1 MTWSFSSVRAYKHDY
16 CTAKTRVIFLESLR
30 KTRASCDETDD
41 VRCCCVTIGAAP
53 ARWVDLCRDRKDRT
67 IGIIPIDSWI
77 LAFTSKLADSQFVAC
92 PEYQDWRGC
101 SAGWADSEQGACGG
115 SFVGHVIPRQ
125 HEEGLRSEGA
135 DYLWLADD
143 VARGCLRYD

>member
-1 MTWSFSSVRAYKHDY
+1 MSTSTEVSATLEWQVVLVVTWSFSSVRAYKHDY

-92 PEYQDWRGC
+92 PE
-101 SAGWADSEQGACGG
+101 
-115 SFVGHVIPRQ
+115 
-125 HEEGLRSEGA
+125 
-135 DYLWLADD
+135 
-143 VARGCLRYD
+143 